1 MITTVKINKRTNHI
15 ERQQHKDT
23 TVEEQADLANDA
35 GFEAIWIEQGLTVM
49 SDAVNVVVIFENQEY
64 ADK

>member
-1 MITTVKINKRTNHI
+1 MITTVKINKRTGHI

-23 TVEEQADLANDA
+23 TVEEQADLAYDA
-35 GFEAIWIEQGLTVM
+35 GFEAVWIEQGLTVM